1 MKRSMNKGLILL
13 WAISA
18 PSILIAA
25 AGESYQVR
33 VERGVV
39 AKMRDGVL
47 LRADIYR
54 PTADGKFPVLLERT
68 PYNKAGGLEFGL
80 RAAARGYI
88 VIFQDVRGRYTSEGE
103 WYPFK
108 HESDDGYDTVEW
120 AASLP
125 YSNGKVG
132 MFGGSYVGATQ
143 MLTAIARPPH
153 LAGIFP
159 VVTASNYHDGWTYQG
174 GAFEQWFNESWTS
187 GLAQDTL
194 SRRVAASANALQWIS
209 KLPLAGYPVL
219 DAGGLSGASIFR
231 DLAPYF
237 ADWLAHP
244 NFDGYWKQWSIED
257 NHDKILVP
265 VYSVA
270 AWYDIFLG
278 GSLRNYSGIKR
289 RGGNDAARR
298 GQRLLVVIGGHAGG
312 GRKIG
317 EVDFGP
323 QADIDTDEIMLRWY
337 DYILKGSANGMDQEK
352 PVKIFV
358 MGKNTWREEEDW
370 PLLRAESIRYYL
382 HSGGKAN
389 GLTGDGSLSI
399 TSPQAQPAD
408 RLVYDPQDPVPTRG
422 GPLCCDAAHL
432 APGPVDQRPV
442 EARPDVLVFTTPEFK
457 QDFEVTGPVT
467 LELYAG
473 SSAVDT
479 DFVGKLVDVWPD
491 GFAQN
496 LTEGILRARYR
507 NSQEKPEFLNPGE
520 IYKFTIDLWATS
532 NVFLTGHRLRLE
544 VSSSNFP
551 RFDRNLNS
559 GEDARTGTRMVKAT
573 NTIYHDREH
582 PSALILPIVPR

>member
-1 MKRSMNKGLILL
+1 MNKGLILL
-13 WAISA
+13 WVISA

-39 AKMRDGVL
+39 ARMRDGVT

-143 MLTAIARPPH
+143 MLTAIAHPPH

-187 GLAQDTL
+187 GLAQDAL
-194 SRRVAASANALQWIS
+194 SRRVSASTNALQWIS
-209 KLPLAGYPVL
+209 KLPLAGYPLL
-219 DAGGLSGASIFR
+219 DAGGLSGASVLR

-237 ADWLAHP
+237 TDWLAHP

-278 GSLRNYSGIKR
+278 GSLRNYSGIKS
-289 RGGNDAARR
+289 RGGSDAARR

-317 EVDFGP
+317 EVDFGS
-323 QADIDTDEIMLRWY
+323 QAVIDEDEIMLRWY

-370 PLLRAESIRYYL
+370 PLPRAESTRYYL

-467 LELYAG
+467 LELYAS

-479 DFVGKLVDVWPD
+479 DFVGKLVDVWPN

-532 NVFLTGHRLRLE
+532 NVFLPGHRLRLE

-551 RFDRNLNS
+551 RFDRNLNT
-559 GEDARTGTRMVKAT
+559 GEDARTGTNMVKAT
-573 NTIYHDREH
+573 NTIYHDREQ
-582 PSALILPIVPR
+582 PSALILPIVLR